1 MFLEAIL
8 KNKENISEKLVE
20 DSIKNWLRH
29 ATERKQ
35 KKKRKQRKIDCLLPM
50 FYVFFFTYIIYFSKM
65 FEK

>member
-35 KKKRKQRKIDCLLPM
+35 KKRENK
-50 FYVFFFTYIIYFSKM
+50 
-65 FEK
+65 EK